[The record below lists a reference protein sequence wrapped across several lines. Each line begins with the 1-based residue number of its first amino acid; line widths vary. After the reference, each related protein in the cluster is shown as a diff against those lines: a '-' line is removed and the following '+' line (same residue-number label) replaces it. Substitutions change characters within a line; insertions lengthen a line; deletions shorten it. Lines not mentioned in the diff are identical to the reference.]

1 MQCFIQVHSHNFY
14 RFKLVAS
21 YHMPTTHNIPV
32 SAVSFEQ
39 GPNDSALW
47 SFTKYTSYFALIQT
61 AIKDGAG
68 VS

>member
-1 MQCFIQVHSHNFY
+1 
-14 RFKLVAS
+14 
-21 YHMPTTHNIPV
+21 MPTTHNIPV